1 MTARNVDGKQVL
13 FRALKVKLSGNATR
27 GCEDIEAIVD
37 SVKDAWGDLNSELHS
52 LPAEEQDNMKKH
64 FNELVDDKELGE
76 VLFGSVE
83 EFTDKLSDLD
93 NDEQKMFFEELFKTE
108 IISEP

>member
-1 MTARNVDGKQVL
+1 MTARVVDGKNIL
-13 FRALKVKLSGNATR
+13 FRAIKVKLTGKASR

-52 LPAEEQDNMKKH
+52 LPADEQENMKKH

-76 VLFGSVE
+76 ILFGSVE

-93 NDEQKMFFEELFKTE
+93 NDEQKVFFEELFKTE

>member
-1 MTARNVDGKQVL
+1 
-13 FRALKVKLSGNATR
+13 
-27 GCEDIEAIVD
+27 
-37 SVKDAWGDLNSELHS
+37 
-52 LPAEEQDNMKKH
+52 MKKH

-76 VLFGSVE
+76 ILFGSVE

-93 NDEQKMFFEELFKTE
+93 NDEQKVFFEELFKTE